1 MEQDIAW
8 LLMTPKEVQEKLGER
23 TKALRLRRNITQK
36 EVAQRAGIALA
47 TLKRFE
53 KTGEIQLRHF
63 LQVIFVLGALDDFKS
78 LLIPSDVPESLFHPT
93 PAPIPRQ
100 RARRK

>member
-1 MEQDIAW
+1 MQDIAW

-23 TKALRLRRNITQK
+23 TKALRLRQNITQK

-63 LQVIFVLGALDDFKS
+63 LQVMLVLGTLDLFKP
-78 LLIPSDVPESLFHPT
+78 LLIPSDTPTSLFHPT
-93 PAPIPRQ
+93 PSPTPRQ
-100 RARRK
+100 RARSK